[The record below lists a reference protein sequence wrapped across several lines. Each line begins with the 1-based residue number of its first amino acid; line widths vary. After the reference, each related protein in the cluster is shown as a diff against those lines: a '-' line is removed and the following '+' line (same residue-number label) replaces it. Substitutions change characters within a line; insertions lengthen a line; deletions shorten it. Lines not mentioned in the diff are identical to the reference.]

1 MMPLPILQRYILGE
15 IVRVFAF
22 VLACITVL
30 LVFVGVFQ
38 QATERGLDA
47 AQVLRILPFIVP
59 SLLPFTIPAA
69 MLLTVSVVY
78 GRLAGDLELT
88 AAKAAGI
95 HPVTLMWPAFVLGG
109 FLSVGSLWLTDQ
121 VIPWSIQKI
130 EAHVVTLV
138 EDIFLDR
145 LRSELQF
152 SDPGRGLHI
161 TVAGVD
167 GRRLIHPVFRYA
179 KSERVVTVRAEDAY
193 IRFDLESQEA
203 EIAMRNG
210 MLEISEKSGVLNRTI
225 FRQHSEHFRW
235 NQRSEQAKARNMPV
249 DSIKKELVDIATSRI
264 EEKQIQAIQAM
275 MSLTQADFTG
285 LVKSQTASSA
295 GITLQERRFHKLRT
309 EMHSRYAMACSCFFF
324 CLIGTPFSMR
334 FGKSQ
339 FLTSFLI
346 CFLPIVCGYYPLMI
360 GLITQAK
367 KGAIDPSISMWV
379 ANILLAIGGWFAARH
394 VIRY

>member
-1 MMPLPILQRYILGE
+1 MPLPILQRYILAE
-15 IVRVFAF
+15 IVRVFVF

-121 VIPWSIQKI
+121 VIPWSIHRI
-130 EAHVVTLV
+130 EAHVVTLM

-152 SDPGRGLHI
+152 TDPNRGLHI

-193 IRFDLESQEA
+193 IRFDLKSQEA

-210 MLEISEKSGVLNRTI
+210 MLEISEKHGVLNRTI
-225 FRQHSEHFRW
+225 FRQHSERFRW
-235 NQRSEQAKARNMPV
+235 RQRSEESKARNMPV
-249 DSIKKELVDIATSRI
+249 NTIKSELVDIATSRV
-264 EEKQIQAIQAM
+264 EEKQVQAIEAM
-275 MSLTQADFTG
+275 MSLTQADFQS
-285 LVKSQTASSA
+285 LVHSQKASS
-295 GITLQERRFHKLRT
+295 TDLSRKEKRFHKLRT
-309 EMHSRYAMACSCFFF
+309 EIHSRYALACSCFFF

-367 KGAIDPSISMWV
+367 KGAIDPVSSMWV